1 MAKVLVVEDDALNT
15 ELVLEILNEMGFTAH
30 GAVDGEEA
38 IKKSEKEFY
47 DLIIMDIMLPG
58 MDGIETTRVIKSMP
72 DYKDVPI
79 IALTALAMK
88 GDKERLLNAGFDCY
102 IPKPIDVHDFRKR
115 MEKYT
120 RRICCATVGEHGVN

>member
-1 MAKVLVVEDDALNT
+1 MVKVLVVEDDALST

-72 DYKDVPI
+72 EYKDVPV

-88 GDKERLLNAGFDCY
+88 GDKERLLNSGFDYY

-120 RRICCATVGEHGVN
+120 R

>member
-38 IKKSEKEFY
+38 IMKSEIEFY

-58 MDGIETTRVIKSMP
+58 IDGIETTRVIKSMP
-72 DYKDVPI
+72 EYKDVPI

-102 IPKPIDVHDFRKR
+102 IPKPIDVHDFIKR
-115 MEKYT
+115 IEKYT
-120 RRICCATVGEHGVN
+120 RRICCATVGKHWR

>member
-30 GAVDGEEA
+30 RAVDGEEA

-47 DLIIMDIMLPG
+47 DLIIKDIMLPG
-58 MDGIETTRVIKSMP
+58 IDGIETTRVIKSMP

-102 IPKPIDVHDFRKR
+102 IPKPISVHEFRKKI
-115 MEKYT
+115 EKYT
-120 RRICCATVGEHGVN
+120 